1 MRSFAQGNE
10 FPVCEP
16 TETAQVGNVGR
27 MSGLSQTVD
36 FHPELARAA
45 RFMPRSP
52 ITPWNLRFIRKVSGL
67 LERRVPECTEV
78 LTLSSGV
85 GIRLHRPT
93 TGADRGGALLWIH
106 GGGYLIGSPAQDDVL
121 CRRFA
126 DELGITV
133 AAVKY
138 RLAPDNPYPAGLE
151 DCYTALRWLVDLP
164 AVDPA
169 RVAIGG
175 SSAGGGMS
183 AALAQLA
190 HDRGEIPLAAQLLVY
205 PMIDDRSGSRPG
217 LDHPGHRLWT
227 QKSNRFGWRAYLGGA
242 DPAAAVP
249 ARRTDLSGLPPA
261 WVGVGTLDVFHD
273 EDVEYAERLRAAG
286 VPCELEVVPG
296 AYHGFDGVA
305 AQTQVAR
312 DFFASQV
319 EFLRPLLNPAVVG

>member
-1 MRSFAQGNE
+1 
-10 FPVCEP
+10 
-16 TETAQVGNVGR
+16 
-27 MSGLSQTVD
+27 MSVLSQTVE

-45 RFMPRSP
+45 RFVPRSP
-52 ITPWNLRFIRKVSGL
+52 VTPWNLRVVRL
-67 LERRVPECTEV
+67 LSNLQERRVPEGTEV
-78 LTLSSGV
+78 LTLPSGV
-85 GIRLHRPT
+85 GVRLHRPAT
-93 TGADRGGALLWIH
+93 RTGPGGALLWIH

-126 DELGITV
+126 DELGVTV

-164 AVDPA
+164 AVDPT
-169 RVAIGG
+169 RVAVGG
-175 SSAGGGMS
+175 ASAGGGLS
-183 AALAQLA
+183 AAVAQLA
-190 HDRGEIPLAAQLLVY
+190 YDRGEIDLAAQLLVY
-205 PMIDDRSGSRPG
+205 PMIDDRSGTRPG

-261 WVGVGTLDVFHD
+261 WVGVGTFDVFHD
-273 EDVEYAERLRAAG
+273 EDVDYAERLRSAG

-296 AYHGFDGVA
+296 AYHGFDAIA
-305 AQTQVAR
+305 AKSQVAR

-319 EFLRPLLNPAVVG
+319 EFLRRNLNPAAVG

>member
-1 MRSFAQGNE
+1 MRSLAQDNE

-16 TETAQVGNVGR
+16 AETAQVGNVGR

-52 ITPWNLRFIRKVSGL
+52 ITPWNIRVVRL
-67 LERRVPECTEV
+67 LSKLMERRTPEGIEV
-78 LTLSSGV
+78 LTLPSGV
-85 GIRLHRPT
+85 GIRLHRPPA
-93 TGADRGGALLWIH
+93 GADSGGALLWIH
-106 GGGYLIGSPAQDDVL
+106 GGGYLIGSPAQDDAL

-138 RLAPDNPYPAGLE
+138 RLAPENPYPAGLE

-164 AVDPA
+164 GVDPA
-169 RVAIGG
+169 RVAVGG
-175 SSAGGGMS
+175 ASAGGGLS

-190 HDRGEIPLAAQLLVY
+190 YDRGEVPVAAQLLVY
-205 PMIDDRSGSRPG
+205 PMIDDRSGNQPG

-227 QKSNRFGWRAYLGGA
+227 QKSNRFGWGAYLGGA
-242 DPAAAVP
+242 DPAVAVP

-261 WVGVGTLDVFHD
+261 WVGVGTFDVFHN

-305 AQTQVAR
+305 AKTQVAR